1 MSRKIVI
8 IGHGP
13 AGMAAAGFASRTD
26 RMANITVLN
35 AGEQDIYHPCALPFT
50 IGGKLNV
57 GDIIEK
63 AHYQKISLLN
73 NTRVTTINTQKK
85 NVTAINKEDQ
95 ELIFEYDVLLIATGS
110 EPFIPKRFIKGWD
123 KEGVCMLKTPQ
134 DAQKIIKY
142 AKTAKKTVVIGG
154 SGIGIEVASEL
165 VHTGKNTTLIEL
177 MPTLMPGRLESD
189 MSQTVQTLLEAEG
202 VTVRVNQGAKE
213 ITGQTK
219 AENVIAGDKEFP
231 ADLVIMATGV
241 TPNTELA
248 KAIGLEIG
256 EITRG
261 IKTNLRM
268 ETSIPGIYA
277 AGDCVETIN
286 LITKSPMPMWLAG
299 IATRQGRVAGINLA
313 GGSELF
319 PGALAAWIVV
329 AHTFS
334 VGGAGLTI
342 DQAKKEGFDVVSSK
356 LTPLLRPHY
365 ISTAKITVLLIAD
378 RVTGQLVGGQ
388 VIGKERV
395 AAMVNY
401 IVLAITGGLTVREL
415 TKVDWCYAP
424 GANECVNPLAR
435 VAEALLVRIKA
446 LKRRIV
452 L

>member
-1 MSRKIVI
+1 
-8 IGHGP
+8 
-13 AGMAAAGFASRTD
+13 
-26 RMANITVLN
+26 
-35 AGEQDIYHPCALPFT
+35 
-50 IGGKLNV
+50 
-57 GDIIEK
+57 
-63 AHYQKISLLN
+63 
-73 NTRVTTINTQKK
+73 
-85 NVTAINKEDQ
+85 
-95 ELIFEYDVLLIATGS
+95 
-110 EPFIPKRFIKGWD
+110 
-123 KEGVCMLKTPQ
+123 
-134 DAQKIIKY
+134 
-142 AKTAKKTVVIGG
+142 
-154 SGIGIEVASEL
+154 
-165 VHTGKNTTLIEL
+165 
-177 MPTLMPGRLESD
+177 MPGRLESD

-219 AENVIAGDKEFP
+219 AKNVIAGDKEFP

-329 AHTFS
+329 AHTFC

-365 ISTAKITVLLIAD
+365 ISTARITVLLIAD

-388 VIGKERV
+388 VIGQEGV

-424 GANECVNPLAR
+424 GAIECVNPLAR

-446 LKRRIV
+446 SKRRIV